1 MNIIKI
7 SLLAGISLLS
17 TQSYAANWLS
27 LQGTEPASSAPRAK
41 LWGFVQPEYQSTA
54 GGTLPTGTPFAG
66 QIMSPNVIRPDNK
79 STETFNI
86 RRARIG
92 VRGAGFPLDDK
103 VNYFLLAEFGHNG
116 ITKNG
121 KTGVSLTDASITLNH
136 IEGAR
141 IRIGQFKTPGS
152 EEGLAAIHVFNY
164 NNFTNVTNQ
173 MLLERYTDGDGS
185 LRDGKPVGAG
195 GLTGTFNGI
204 NGSVGAFR
212 DQGIQVFNTF
222 KKDNWEHSY
231 AVMYGNGNGI
241 NRADNNDDKDTYLY
255 WSSELVYGG
264 KGGRRNGLKMFAWNQ
279 SGTRTL
285 TTSDANGKG
294 DYDRDRSGFGVTY
307 LKDKYRAAA
316 EYIKAD
322 GMIFNG
328 SDLGAIPGATNNAGD
343 NTADIN
349 ILTEDKADGY
359 YVDFGYKVMPN
370 LELDARYD
378 VLNRGT
384 ETSAGERKFE
394 TLTLGAQYFFN
405 KKTRVTFNYEIR
417 DQEAPNL
424 ASTHNANKI
433 ADSIDDLMSVS
444 FLAIF

>member
-1 MNIIKI
+1 VIIKKI
-7 SLLAGISLLS
+7 VLLAGLSIIS
-17 TQSYAANWLS
+17 TPSYAANWLM

-41 LWGFVQPEYQSTA
+41 VWGFVQPEYQSTD
-54 GGTLPTGTPFAG
+54 GGTLPAGTPFAG
-66 QIMSPNVIRPDNK
+66 QVMSPNAIRPDNK
-79 STETFNI
+79 STETFNL

-103 VNYFLLAEFGHNG
+103 VNYFVLAEFGRNG
-116 ITKNG
+116 ITKLAD
-121 KTGVSLTDASITLNH
+121 TGVALTDASITLNH
-136 IEGAR
+136 IPGAR
-141 IRIGQFKTPGS
+141 IRVGQFKTPGA

-173 MLLERYTDGDGS
+173 MLLERFTDGDGS
-185 LRDGKPVGAG
+185 LRDGKPVAAG

-204 NGSVGAFR
+204 NGSVSAFR
-212 DQGIQVFNTF
+212 DQGIQIFDTF
-222 KKDNWEHSY
+222 KVDKWEHSY
-231 AVMYGNGNGI
+231 AVMYGNGNSI
-241 NRADNNDDKDTYLY
+241 NRADNNDDKETYLY

-264 KGGRRNGLKMFAWNQ
+264 KGGRRQGLKMFVWNQ

-285 TTSDANGKG
+285 TTSGAG
-294 DYDRDRSGFGVTY
+294 DYDRDRSGLGFTY

-316 EYIKAD
+316 EYITAD

-349 ILTEDKADGY
+349 ILTNDEADGY
-359 YVDFGYKVMPN
+359 YVDFGYKIKPN
-370 LELDARYD
+370 LELDIRYD
-378 VLNRGT
+378 VLNRAT
-384 ETSAGERKFE
+384 EVAARERTFD

-405 KKTRVTFNYEIR
+405 KKSRVTFNYEIR
-417 DQEAPNL
+417 NQEAPNL
-424 ASTHNANKI
+424 PDGHNANKI
-433 ADSIDDLMSVS
+433 ADSLDDLMSVS

>member
-1 MNIIKI
+1 MIIKKI
-7 SLLAGISLLS
+7 VLLAGLSIIS
-17 TQSYAANWLS
+17 TPSYAANWLM

-41 LWGFVQPEYQSTA
+41 VWGFVQPEYQSTD
-54 GGTLPTGTPFAG
+54 GGTLPAGTPFAG
-66 QIMSPNVIRPDNK
+66 QVMSPNAIRPDNK
-79 STETFNI
+79 STETFNL

-103 VNYFLLAEFGHNG
+103 VNYFVLAEFGRNG
-116 ITKNG
+116 ITKLAD
-121 KTGVSLTDASITLNH
+121 TGVALTDASITLNH
-136 IEGAR
+136 IPGAR
-141 IRIGQFKTPGS
+141 IRVGQFKTPGA

-173 MLLERYTDGDGS
+173 MLLERFTDGDGS
-185 LRDGKPVGAG
+185 LRDGKPVAAG

-204 NGSVGAFR
+204 NGSVSAFR
-212 DQGIQVFNTF
+212 DQGIQIFDTF
-222 KKDNWEHSY
+222 KVDKWEHSY
-231 AVMYGNGNGI
+231 AVMYGNGNSI
-241 NRADNNDDKDTYLY
+241 NRADNNDDKETYLY

-264 KGGRRNGLKMFAWNQ
+264 KGGRRQGLKMFVWNQ

-285 TTSDANGKG
+285 TTSGAG
-294 DYDRDRSGFGVTY
+294 DYDRDRSGLGFTY

-316 EYIKAD
+316 EYITAD

-349 ILTEDKADGY
+349 ILTNDEADGY
-359 YVDFGYKVMPN
+359 YVDFGYKIKPN
-370 LELDARYD
+370 LELDIRYD
-378 VLNRGT
+378 VLNRAT
-384 ETSAGERKFE
+384 EVAARERTFD

-405 KKTRVTFNYEIR
+405 KKSRVTFNYEIR
-417 DQEAPNL
+417 NQEAPNL
-424 ASTHNANKI
+424 PDGHNANKI
-433 ADSIDDLMSVS
+433 ADSLDDLMSVS